1 MLNHNN
7 DLGGLLNQ
15 LKKTLEKGLDE
26 MAEHFDDD
34 LKKEVEEAKKTGN
47 YNKLKSIL
55 EDVRDKHNR

>member
-7 DLGGLLNQ
+7 LGGLLNQ

-26 MAEHFDDD
+26 MSEHFDED